1 MEKSRW
7 SETVEWD
14 IETWKR
20 AFEFWELEINW
31 TGIERALEIGA
42 RKGGP
47 SRWLAQK
54 GIEVDCTDRKN
65 TLSTAGAFQQLD
77 KSNLKISFFDLDV
90 LDLQEI
96 EKYDLI
102 ICKSVLGGVGH
113 HGQNQKI
120 SQAISNIHQALKP
133 GGVFLFAEN
142 LESSPIH
149 RVLRK
154 KLVRWGEGWNYIPF
168 SQLKVFFDDFSEC
181 KINTTGFLSTFG
193 RSEKQR
199 TILAKIDRFILP
211 IIPQK
216 WNYLGYGIAKK
227 EHEH

>member
-31 TGIERALEIGA
+31 TGIVRALEIGA
-42 RKGGP
+42 RRGGP

-54 GIEVDCTDRKN
+54 GIEVDCTDRIN
-65 TLSTAGAFQQLD
+65 TLSTAGAFHQLD

-149 RVLRK
+149 RILRK
-154 KLVRWGEGWNYIPF
+154 KLVRWGEGWNYLNF
-168 SQLKVFFDDFSEC
+168 SQLKGFFYEFSEC
-181 KINTTGFLSTFG
+181 NICSTGFFSTFG

-199 TILAKIDRFILP
+199 KFLARIDRMILP

-216 WNYLGYGIAKK
+216 WNYLGYGWVKK
-227 EHEH
+227 

>member
-31 TGIERALEIGA
+31 TNIERALEIGA
-42 RKGGP
+42 RRGGP

-54 GIEVDCTDRKN
+54 GIEVGCTDRKN
-65 TLSTAGAFQQLD
+65 TLSTAGAFQEKD
-77 KSNLKISFFDLDV
+77 KINLKISFFDMDV

-149 RVLRK
+149 RILRK
-154 KLVRWGEGWNYIPF
+154 KYVRWGEGWNYLHL
-168 SQLKVFFDDFSEC
+168 SQLKGFFDEFSDC
-181 KINTTGFLSTFG
+181 KICSTGFLSTFG

-199 TILAKIDRFILP
+199 TFLAQIDRIILP

-216 WNYLGYGIAKK
+216 WNYLGYGVAKK
-227 EHEH
+227 YEK